1 MTPDTL
7 VRWHRDLVRRRWTYS
22 RRGCGR
28 PELAKEIRELV
39 LRLARENLVE
49 KVDLPQLPC
58 LVAGSDAF
66 FSPQFAGFARF

>member
-1 MTPDTL
+1 
-7 VRWHRDLVRRRWTYS
+7 
-22 RRGCGR
+22 
-28 PELAKEIRELV
+28 V